1 MKALKIIGKV
11 LLVIATVILCIAL
24 FAATLV
30 TMLVADVKVATNKD
44 NLQNLIKQT
53 LSAPA
58 QQMELRPMSLAAG
71 TDVQVNA
78 ADGSLSARHITL
90 RRRLENGSAVC
101 TVKTPLDGLGR
112 GEWETEC
119 DNIEAAIPV
128 LCKLGCSEDL
138 ISLTACGI
146 IPVCG
151 ARFTRLAGTLNTE
164 GCTVEL
170 ALDRGVLLGGG
181 REVPLCEVEVELKAG
196 SEEDA
201 LLFAQRL
208 AVKYGLTQENRSKFR
223 RALELAKES

>member
-1 MKALKIIGKV
+1 
-11 LLVIATVILCIAL
+11 
-24 FAATLV
+24 
-30 TMLVADVKVATNKD
+30 
-44 NLQNLIKQT
+44 
-53 LSAPA
+53 
-58 QQMELRPMSLAAG
+58 ME
-71 TDVQVNA
+71 TTYYDA

-119 DNIEAAIPV
+119 DRIEDAIPI
-128 LCKLGCSEDL
+128 LCKLGCGEDL

>member
-1 MKALKIIGKV
+1 MGKEFE
-11 LLVIATVILCIAL
+11 IK
-24 FAATLV
+24 FAATPEQIAALEASFSPL
-30 TMLVADVKVATNKD
+30 TP
-44 NLQNLIKQT
+44 I
-53 LSAPA
+53 S
-58 QQMELRPMSLAAG
+58 ME
-71 TDVQVNA
+71 TTYYDA

-90 RRRLENGSAVC
+90 RRRMENGSAVC
-101 TVKTPLDGLGR
+101 TVKTPLDGFGR
-112 GEWETEC
+112 GEWDTEC
-119 DNIEAAIPV
+119 DRIEDAISI
-128 LCKLGCSEDL
+128 LCKLGCGEEL

>member
-1 MKALKIIGKV
+1 MGKEFEIKFKA
-11 LLVIATVILCIAL
+11 TP
-24 FAATLV
+24 
-30 TMLVADVKVATNKD
+30 D
-44 NLQNLIKQT
+44 Q
-53 LSAPA
+53 
-58 QQMELRPMSLAAG
+58 LAAIEAEYG
-71 TDVQVNA
+71 CFSLFSMETTYYDAV
-78 ADGSLSARHITL
+78 DSSLSARHITL
-90 RRRLENGSAVC
+90 RRRMENGSAVC

-119 DNIEAAIPV
+119 DRIEDAIPI
-128 LCKLGCSEDL
+128 LCKLGCGEDL